1 VVNAVGSVTVTLHS
15 GVTLA
20 PLCFSNGGIK
30 GLLAALRLHAAVV
43 RSAEQPHTYLLND
56 VRDPL
61 QRSMAMLQLQ
71 QVPSLSLSLMLQLQQ
86 VHSLSLSLSPS
97 LLLQLPQV
105 HSLSLSLSLSH
116 VAAAAGARPSGV
128 ARGERRRSVDLVRRR
143 RRCLAGGGAEKP
155 PLISKEPA

>member
-71 QVPSLSLSLMLQLQQ
+71 QVPSLSLSLMLQLQR
-86 VHSLSLSLSPS
+86 VHSLSLSLSRS
-97 LLLQLPQV
+97 LMLQQQQV
-105 HSLSLSLSLSH
+105 HDRAAWRAVSAAAPSTSS
-116 VAAAAGARPSGV
+116 AAAAAASLV
-128 ARGERRRSVDLVRRR
+128 EVRRN
-143 RRCLAGGGAEKP
+143 P
-155 PLISKEPA
+155 H

>member
-97 LLLQLPQV
+97 LMLQLQQV
-105 HSLSLSLSLSH
+105 HSLSLSLSLSLMLQLQQVH
-116 VAAAAGARPSGV
+116 DRAAWRAVSAAAPSTSSAAAAAASLV
-128 ARGERRRSVDLVRRR
+128 EVRRN
-143 RRCLAGGGAEKP
+143 P
-155 PLISKEPA
+155 H

>member
-71 QVPSLSLSLMLQLQQ
+71 QVPSLSLSL
-86 VHSLSLSLSPS
+86 
-97 LLLQLPQV
+97 
-105 HSLSLSLSLSH
+105 SLSH

>member
-71 QVPSLSLSLMLQLQQ
+71 QVPSLSLSL
-86 VHSLSLSLSPS
+86 
-97 LLLQLPQV
+97 
-105 HSLSLSLSLSH
+105 SLSH
-116 VAAAAGARPSGV
+116 VAAAAGALSLSLSLSLSCCSCSRCTT
-128 ARGERRRSVDLVRRR
+128 ERR
-143 RRCLAGGGAEKP
+143 GAR
-155 PLISKEPA
+155 